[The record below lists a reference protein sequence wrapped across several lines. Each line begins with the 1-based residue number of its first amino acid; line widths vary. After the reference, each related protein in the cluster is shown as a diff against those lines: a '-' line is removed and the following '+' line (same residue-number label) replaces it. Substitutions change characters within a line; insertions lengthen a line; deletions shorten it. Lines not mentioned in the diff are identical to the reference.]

1 MDTSNALK
9 QAALL
14 LLLFQRRRHMT
25 VWIVTLA
32 IDNGMIVGVFTTE
45 EKACDYI
52 TKHPYNAYTLSQHI
66 VDEGM

>member
-1 MDTSNALK
+1 MA
-9 QAALL
+9 
-14 LLLFQRRRHMT
+14 

-52 TKHPYNAYTLSQHI
+52 TKHPYNAYTLSQRI